1 MRAACWPSSAAKP
14 ASRNEVRKRCVK
26 KLAYGLCGLLA
37 ASALLALMGL
47 TLVDVIGRKLWD
59 TSLPGALEL
68 TELLMVAVIFAALP
82 LVSAQRE
89 HVVFDS
95 LDGVL
100 PAGVR
105 RAQQLLVDL
114 LCGALLAGLAWVMAV
129 KASQMA
135 QFGDITAQLKL
146 PLAPFVH
153 AMSALIALTA
163 AVHLVAAFR
172 PGSSSANESTEG
184 VL

>member
-1 MRAACWPSSAAKP
+1 M
-14 ASRNEVRKRCVK
+14 K
-26 KLAYGLCGLLA
+26 KLLFGLCGLLA
-37 ASALLALMGL
+37 ASALFSIMSL

-59 TSLPGALEL
+59 ASLPGALEL
-68 TELLMVAVIFAALP
+68 TELLMVVVIFAALP

-100 PAGVR
+100 PVTVR

-114 LCGALLAGLAWVMAV
+114 LCGALLAGLAWLMAV
-129 KASQMA
+129 KASQMG

-146 PLAPFVH
+146 PLSPFVY
-153 AMSALIALTA
+153 AMSALVALTA

-172 PGSSSANESTEG
+172 PGSSSSESTEG
-184 VL
+184 PL

>member
-1 MRAACWPSSAAKP
+1 MKKSIESA
-14 ASRNEVRKRCVK
+14 
-26 KLAYGLCGLLA
+26 CGLVA
-37 ASALLALMGL
+37 ALSLFAIMALTFL
-47 TLVDVIGRKLWD
+47 DVGGRKLLSNSI
-59 TSLPGALEL
+59 TGSLEL

-100 PAGVR
+100 PAGIR
-105 RAQQLLVDL
+105 RAQHLLVDL
-114 LCGALLAGLAWVMAV
+114 LCGSLLAGLAWVMAV

-146 PLAPFVH
+146 PLSPFVY

-163 AVHLVAAFR
+163 AVHLVAALR
-172 PGSSSANESTEG
+172 PDGSSANESTEG